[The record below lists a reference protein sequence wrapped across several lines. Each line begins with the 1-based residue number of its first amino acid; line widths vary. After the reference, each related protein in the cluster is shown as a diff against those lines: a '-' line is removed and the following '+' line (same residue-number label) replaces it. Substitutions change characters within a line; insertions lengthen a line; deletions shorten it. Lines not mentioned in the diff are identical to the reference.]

1 MVVFSGKEFEK
12 ASSDALAFIKRQLDV
27 NNFKYQ
33 LTFAE
38 EYADTYE
45 GDIMWGYVTGL
56 SSDEDQV
63 FAKYISPTKYYD
75 YSYKGKVIGNARN
88 LTDYSDYAV
97 NVYVI
102 RDAAYKVITC
112 PIKAD
117 GTWESVMTYRES
129 YTVKD
134 KDEEGKETET
144 THTETVT
151 YPLDISV
158 GEGIKEFRLAK
169 GLKGHWEKISST
181 EEVTIERYVY
191 EADTEISAED
201 GGYGYSYFSYFTMR
215 LYSYSD
221 AEYINDICKIWNCG
235 GGKYLWY
242 TNKVATGHKIGK
254 VMQQVWR
261 EGAVA
266 YDAVGIAGSIMNL
279 QKGRLPAS
287 FLIPTD
293 DPQYNKDGSNA
304 LGAYGYM
311 LNSRTWAYDVGL
323 ALLVFTTS
331 GDYDICVEMLKRMKY
346 EQNDDG
352 SFNFSY
358 DIYIGQLFDGYV
370 RTGAMGWLVW
380 GACYYTLES
389 GDRRFINMIKKA
401 GDWLVSKQVTDTD
414 DPRYGLMTG
423 GYGSYDMEDYSY
435 SDEEIEWCSVEHQCS
450 ALQALE
456 GCSLVLKSKKYKEAA
471 ELVRDSLFLKCYDRE
486 NGRFFQG
493 INGGVPDKAWALD
506 CTTWAGTLI
515 FSVVN
520 SDTAKECLKTAKEV
534 YLTKGKGIV
543 QSTKKDYYN
552 TAYSG
557 DETYSGFK
565 PYSDRTADYK
575 GAPDIVWT
583 EGTLG
588 YALLAYVL
596 GEMDEAEKYV
606 AECIKLQNCNG
617 STGGVIY
624 TTATYGMLPWEFHV
638 WESVVSS
645 SWLYL
650 IINNP
655 DVLFPRTLR
664 QVYYMA
670 RITNIHDERPTE

>member
-1 MVVFSGKEFEK
+1 
-12 ASSDALAFIKRQLDV
+12 
-27 NNFKYQ
+27 
-33 LTFAE
+33 
-38 EYADTYE
+38 
-45 GDIMWGYVTGL
+45 
-56 SSDEDQV
+56 
-63 FAKYISPTKYYD
+63 
-75 YSYKGKVIGNARN
+75 
-88 LTDYSDYAV
+88 
-97 NVYVI
+97 
-102 RDAAYKVITC
+102 
-112 PIKAD
+112 
-117 GTWESVMTYRES
+117 
-129 YTVKD
+129 
-134 KDEEGKETET
+134 
-144 THTETVT
+144 
-151 YPLDISV
+151 
-158 GEGIKEFRLAK
+158 
-169 GLKGHWEKISST
+169 
-181 EEVTIERYVY
+181 
-191 EADTEISAED
+191 
-201 GGYGYSYFSYFTMR
+201 
-215 LYSYSD
+215 
-221 AEYINDICKIWNCG
+221 
-235 GGKYLWY
+235 
-242 TNKVATGHKIGK
+242 
-254 VMQQVWR
+254 
-261 EGAVA
+261 
-266 YDAVGIAGSIMNL
+266 
-279 QKGRLPAS
+279 
-287 FLIPTD
+287 
-293 DPQYNKDGSNA
+293 
-304 LGAYGYM
+304 
-311 LNSRTWAYDVGL
+311 
-323 ALLVFTTS
+323 
-331 GDYDICVEMLKRMKY
+331 
-346 EQNDDG
+346 
-352 SFNFSY
+352 
-358 DIYIGQLFDGYV
+358 
-370 RTGAMGWLVW
+370 
-380 GACYYTLES
+380 
-389 GDRRFINMIKKA
+389 MIKKA

-414 DPRYGLMTG
+414 DPRNCHMTG

-486 NGRFFQG
+486 NGRFYQG
-493 INGGVPDKAWALD
+493 INGGKPDGAWALD

>member
-1 MVVFSGKEFEK
+1 MAVFDGEKYIK
-12 ASSDALAFIKRQLDV
+12 ASSDALSFIKRQLDV
-27 NNFKYQ
+27 NNFKCQ
-33 LTFAE
+33 VSFDK
-38 EYADTYE
+38 EYADDYS
-45 GDIMWGYVTGL
+45 GDIVWGYVKGI
-56 SSDEDQV
+56 SVDEDQIR
-63 FAKYISPTKYYD
+63 AEYISPSTYYD
-75 YSYKGKVIGNARN
+75 FSYNGKVSGTARN
-88 LTDYSDYAV
+88 LTDFSGYAV

-102 RDAAYKVITC
+102 HDAAYKVITC
-112 PIKAD
+112 PIASD
-117 GTWESVMTYRES
+117 GTWKSVMTYRET

-134 KDEEGKETET
+134 KDEDGNETGT
-144 THTETVT
+144 THTEVVT

-169 GLKGHWEKISST
+169 GITGRWETISSSD
-181 EEVTIERYVY
+181 EVTVERYVY
-191 EADTEISAED
+191 DSAEEIKAED
-201 GGYGYSYFSYFTMR
+201 GGYGYNYFQYFTVR

-242 TNKVATGHKIGK
+242 TNKVASGHKIGK
-254 VMQQVWR
+254 VMQQVLR
-261 EGAVA
+261 DGAVA
-266 YDAVGIAGSIMNL
+266 YDAVGIAGAIMNL

-331 GDYDICVEMLKRMKY
+331 GDYDICREMLKRMKY

-389 GDRRFINMIKKA
+389 GNRDFAKMIKKS
-401 GDWLVSKQVTDTD
+401 GDWLVSKQVTDSA

-423 GYGSYDMEDYSY
+423 GYGSYNMDDYSY
-435 SDEEIEWCSVEHQCS
+435 SGEEIEWCSVEHQCS

-456 GCSLVLKSKKYKEAA
+456 GCSLVLKNKKYKEAA
-471 ELVRDSLFLKCYDRE
+471 ELVRDRLFLKCYDRE

-493 INGGVPDKAWALD
+493 VNGGVPDKAWALD

-515 FSVVN
+515 FSVVH
-520 SDTAKECLKTAKEV
+520 SSTAKACLKTAGDV
-534 YLTKGKGIV
+534 YLTKNKKII
-543 QSTKKDYYN
+543 QSSKKDYYN
-552 TAYSG
+552 TAYSDSG
-557 DETYSGFK
+557 TFSGFK
-565 PYSDRTADYK
+565 PYSDKTADYE
-575 GAPDIVWT
+575 GAPDLVWT

-588 YALLAYVL
+588 YSLLAYVL
-596 GEMDEAEKYV
+596 GDMDEAKKYV
-606 AECIKLQNCNG
+606 DECIKLQNCDG

-650 IINNP
+650 MINNP

-670 RITNIHDERPTE
+670 KISNIHDERK

>member
-1 MVVFSGKEFEK
+1 MAVFDGEKYIK
-12 ASSDALAFIKRQLDV
+12 ASSDALSFIKRQLDV
-27 NNFKYQ
+27 NNFKCQ
-33 LTFAE
+33 VSFDK
-38 EYADTYE
+38 EYADDYS
-45 GDIMWGYVTGL
+45 GDIVWGYVKGI
-56 SSDEDQV
+56 SVDEDQIR
-63 FAKYISPTKYYD
+63 AEYISPSTYYD
-75 YSYKGKVIGNARN
+75 FSYNGKVSGTARN
-88 LTDYSDYAV
+88 LTDFSGYAV

-102 RDAAYKVITC
+102 HDAAYKVITC
-112 PIKAD
+112 PIASD
-117 GTWESVMTYRES
+117 GTWKSVMTYRET

-134 KDEEGKETET
+134 KDEDGNETGT
-144 THTETVT
+144 THTEVVT

-169 GLKGHWEKISST
+169 GITGRWETISSSD
-181 EEVTIERYVY
+181 EVTVERYVY
-191 EADTEISAED
+191 DSAEEIKAED
-201 GGYGYSYFSYFTMR
+201 GGYGYNYFQYFTVR

-242 TNKVATGHKIGK
+242 TNKVASGHKIGK

-261 EGAVA
+261 DGAVA
-266 YDAVGIAGSIMNL
+266 YDAVGIAGAIMNL
-279 QKGRLPAS
+279 HKGRLPAS

-331 GDYDICVEMLKRMKY
+331 GDYDICREMLKRMKY

-389 GDRRFINMIKKA
+389 GDRDFAKMIKKS
-401 GDWLVSKQVTDTD
+401 GDWLVSKQVTDSA

-423 GYGSYDMEDYSY
+423 GYGSYNMDDYSY
-435 SDEEIEWCSVEHQCS
+435 SGEEIEWCSVEHQCS

-456 GCSLVLKSKKYKEAA
+456 GCSLVLKNKKYKEAA
-471 ELVRDSLFLKCYDRE
+471 ELVRDRLFLKCYDRE

-493 INGGVPDKAWALD
+493 VNGGVPDKAWALD

-515 FSVVN
+515 FSVVH
-520 SDTAKECLKTAKEV
+520 SSTAKACLKTAGDV
-534 YLTKGKGIV
+534 YLTKNKKII
-543 QSTKKDYYN
+543 QSSKKDYYN
-552 TAYSG
+552 TAYSDSG
-557 DETYSGFK
+557 TFSGFK
-565 PYSDRTADYK
+565 PYSDKTADYE
-575 GAPDIVWT
+575 GAPDLVWT

-588 YALLAYVL
+588 YSLLAYVL
-596 GEMDEAEKYV
+596 GDMDEAKKYV
-606 AECIKLQNCNG
+606 DECIKLQNCDG

-650 IINNP
+650 MINNP

-670 RITNIHDERPTE
+670 KISNIHDERK